1 MVQLRT
7 KGVTNVIEINP
18 MSSQPIFE
26 QIIAQVKMAVLKG
39 LLKPGDSIPSVRKMA
54 LALSVTPGTV
64 AKAYSE
70 LERQQVIVTI
80 RGKGAYIAEEGK
92 INPSERQKKQGKQKL
107 KDACVE
113 MIYLGFSK
121 KEILSMVDELYDAV
135 TS

>member
-1 MVQLRT
+1 MTKERDWVILIVSSQVIQLIQMVQLRT

-64 AKAYSE
+64 AKAYS
-70 LERQQVIVTI
+70 
-80 RGKGAYIAEEGK
+80 
-92 INPSERQKKQGKQKL
+92 
-107 KDACVE
+107 
-113 MIYLGFSK
+113 
-121 KEILSMVDELYDAV
+121 
-135 TS
+135 